1 MLTLTRY
8 TEETTET
15 VDVPITREDAID
27 LANETLRCGSYEASG
42 FYFELAI
49 GLEMYPEEES

>member
-1 MLTLTRY
+1 MLTLERY

-15 VDVPITREDAID
+15 VDVPITREDALD

-49 GLEMYPEEES
+49 GLGMELP